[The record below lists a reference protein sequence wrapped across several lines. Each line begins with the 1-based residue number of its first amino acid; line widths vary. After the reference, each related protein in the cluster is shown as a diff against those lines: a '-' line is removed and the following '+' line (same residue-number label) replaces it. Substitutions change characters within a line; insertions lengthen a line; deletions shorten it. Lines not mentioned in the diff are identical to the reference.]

1 MTYLNNILKTLGVK
15 NNPTIS
21 IRYSYL
27 TLLFFMTLFVGTAQE
42 VDLQLIESN
51 AYVFEGNSIVGEDF
65 IEAEKK
71 YRLAVSTKQ
80 NNVAGSFNLGNAYY
94 NSKLYD
100 EALLR
105 HLGAVENSITKA
117 EKHKAYHNIGNILMQ
132 KKQCKEAV
140 SAFKNALRNNPSD
153 DETRYNLAL
162 AQECA
167 KEQGDGDGDGD
178 GDDEDKDKDKDENKD
193 EKDDS
198 DEKQDKED
206 KNKDKGDEEDK
217 NEEDK
222 NEGDDK
228 EDEDGKPKDEKGDQK
243 NKDPKNDKGQP
254 QQQPG
259 KLSPQQVKNLLEAMN
274 NEEKKVQE
282 KMNASKTKGVKVKTE
297 KDW

>member
-1 MTYLNNILKTLGVK
+1 MATEGYKHTSLR
-15 NNPTIS
+15 PF
-21 IRYSYL
+21 YSCIV
-27 TLLFFMTLFVGTAQE
+27 LLFMAVFVGYSQE
-42 VDLQLIESN
+42 ADPQLSASN
-51 AYVFEGNSIVGEDF
+51 DYVFEGNSIVDTDF

-80 NNVAGSFNLGNAYY
+80 DNATGSFNLGNAYY

-105 HLGAVENSITKA
+105 HLEAVENSRSKSD
-117 EKHKAYHNIGNILMQ
+117 KHKAYHNIGNILMQ
-132 KKQCKEAV
+132 QKQCKEAV
-140 SAFKNALRNNPSD
+140 SAFKNALRNDPTD
-153 DETRYNLAL
+153 DESRYNLAL
-162 AQECA
+162 AQDCA
-167 KEQGDGDGDGD
+167 KEQGGGE
-178 GDDEDKDKDKDENKD
+178 GDDENEDKDKDKDENKD
-193 EKDDS
+193 EKDNS
-198 DEKQDKED
+198 DEEKDKDD
-206 KNKDKGDEEDK
+206 KNKEKGDED
-217 NEEDK
+217 EDK

-228 EDEDGKPKDEKGDQK
+228 EDEDGKPKDDKDDQK
-243 NKDPKNDKGQP
+243 NKDPKEDKGQP

>member
-51 AYVFEGNSIVGEDF
+51 AHVFEGNSIVGEDF

-178 GDDEDKDKDKDENKD
+178 DEDKDKDENKD

>member
-1 MTYLNNILKTLGVK
+1 MTTEGYKHTNLR
-15 NNPTIS
+15 PF
-21 IRYSYL
+21 YSCL
-27 TLLFFMTLFVGTAQE
+27 VLLFVTVFVGYSQEADAQ
-42 VDLQLIESN
+42 LSASN
-51 AYVFEGNSIVGEDF
+51 DYVFEGNSIVDTDF

-80 NNVAGSFNLGNAYY
+80 NNATGSFNLGNAYY

-105 HLGAVENSITKA
+105 HLEAAKNSRSKS

-132 KKQCKEAV
+132 QKQCKEAV
-140 SAFKNALRNNPSD
+140 SAFKNALRNDPTD
-153 DETRYNLAL
+153 DESRYNLAL
-162 AQECA
+162 AQDCA
-167 KEQGDGDGDGD
+167 KEQGGGE
-178 GDDEDKDKDKDENKD
+178 GDDENEDKDKDKDENKD
-193 EKDDS
+193 EKDNS
-198 DEKQDKED
+198 DEEKDKDD
-206 KNKDKGDEEDK
+206 KNKEKGDED
-217 NEEDK
+217 EDK
-222 NEGDDK
+222 NEGNDK
-228 EDEDGKPKDEKGDQK
+228 EDEDGKPKDDKGDQK
-243 NKDPKNDKGQP
+243 NKDPKEDKGQP

>member
-1 MTYLNNILKTLGVK
+1 MKYLNNILENLKAE
-15 NNPTIS
+15 NIQRMS
-21 IRYSYL
+21 IRDIFAF
-27 TLLFFMTLFVGTAQE
+27 LLFFMALFIGAAQE
-42 VDLQLIESN
+42 IDPQLMESN
-51 AYVFEGNSIVGEDF
+51 EYVFEGNSIVEEDF
-65 IEAEKK
+65 IAAEKK

-80 NNVAGSFNLGNAYY
+80 KNAVGSFNLGNAYY
-94 NSKLYD
+94 NSELYD

-105 HLGAVENSITKA
+105 HLEALENSSSKP

-153 DETRYNLAL
+153 DESRYNLAL

-167 KEQGDGDGDGD
+167 KEQGGGDGD
-178 GDDEDKDKDKDENKD
+178 GDDKEKDKDKDENKD

-198 DEKQDKED
+198 NEKQDKED

-217 NEEDK
+217 NE
-222 NEGDDK
+222 GDDK
-228 EDEDGKPKDEKGDQK
+228 EDEDGKPKDDKGDQK
-243 NKDPKNDKGQP
+243 NKDPKNDKGKP

>member
-1 MTYLNNILKTLGVK
+1 
-15 NNPTIS
+15 
-21 IRYSYL
+21 
-27 TLLFFMTLFVGTAQE
+27 MTLFVGTAQE

-117 EKHKAYHNIGNILMQ
+117 EKHKAHHNIGNILMQ

-178 GDDEDKDKDKDENKD
+178 DEDKDKDENKD

-206 KNKDKGDEEDK
+206 KNKDKGG
-217 NEEDK
+217 EEDK

>member
-1 MTYLNNILKTLGVK
+1 MTYLNNILKTLGIE
-15 NNPTIS
+15 NSPFIS
-21 IRYSYL
+21 IRYSYV

-42 VDLQLIESN
+42 IDPKLIESN

-94 NSKLYD
+94 NSELYD

-105 HLGAVENSITKA
+105 HLEAVENSSSKA

-178 GDDEDKDKDKDENKD
+178 DEDKDKDKDENKD

-198 DEKQDKED
+198 NEKQDKDE

-217 NEEDK
+217 NE
-222 NEGDDK
+222 GDDK
-228 EDEDGKPKDEKGDQK
+228 EDKDGKPKDDKDDQK
-243 NKDPKNDKGQP
+243 NKNPKDDKGKP

-282 KMNASKTKGVKVKTE
+282 KMNASKTKGVKIKTE

>member
-1 MTYLNNILKTLGVK
+1 MATEGYKHTSLR
-15 NNPTIS
+15 PF
-21 IRYSYL
+21 YSCIV
-27 TLLFFMTLFVGTAQE
+27 LLFMAVFVGYSQE
-42 VDLQLIESN
+42 ADPQLSASN
-51 AYVFEGNSIVGEDF
+51 DYVFEGNSIVDTDF
-65 IEAEKK
+65 VEAEKK

-80 NNVAGSFNLGNAYY
+80 DNATGSFNLGNAYY

-105 HLGAVENSITKA
+105 HLEAVKNSRSKS

-132 KKQCKEAV
+132 QKQCKEAV
-140 SAFKNALRNNPSD
+140 SAFKNALRNDPTD
-153 DETRYNLAL
+153 DESRYNLAL
-162 AQECA
+162 AQDCA
-167 KEQGDGDGDGD
+167 KEQGGGE
-178 GDDEDKDKDKDENKD
+178 GDDENEDKDKDKDEKD
-193 EKDDS
+193 NSDEEKDKD
-198 DEKQDKED
+198 D
-206 KNKDKGDEEDK
+206 KNKEKGDED
-217 NEEDK
+217 EDK

-228 EDEDGKPKDEKGDQK
+228 EDEDGKPKDDKGNQK
-243 NKDPKNDKGQP
+243 NKDPKEDKGQP

>member
-51 AYVFEGNSIVGEDF
+51 AYVFEGNSILGEDF

-178 GDDEDKDKDKDENKD
+178 DEDKDKDENKD

-206 KNKDKGDEEDK
+206 KNKDKGD
-217 NEEDK
+217 EEDK

>member
-1 MTYLNNILKTLGVK
+1 MYLKNMLKNLGFKTRQSIAIRSTYV
-15 NNPTIS
+15 
-21 IRYSYL
+21 
-27 TLLFFMTLFVGTAQE
+27 LLFLVSMAIGYAQE
-42 VDLQLIESN
+42 VDPLLSESN
-51 AYVFEGNSIVGEDF
+51 DYVFEGNSLVGEDF
-65 IEAEKK
+65 IKAEKK

-80 NNVAGSFNLGNAYY
+80 DNATGSFNLGNAYY
-94 NSKLYD
+94 NSELYD

-105 HLGAVENSITKA
+105 HIEAMKNSSSKP

-140 SAFKNALRNNPSD
+140 SAFKNALRNNPTD
-153 DETRYNLAL
+153 DESRYNLAL

-167 KEQGDGDGDGD
+167 KEQGDGDGD

-198 DEKQDKED
+198 DQNKDKDE
-206 KNKDKGDEEDK
+206 KNKDKGGED
-217 NEEDK
+217 EDK

-228 EDEDGKPKDEKGDQK
+228 EDEDGKPKDDKGDQK
-243 NKDPKNDKGQP
+243 NKDPKDDKGQP

-282 KMNASKTKGVKVKTE
+282 KMNASKTKGVKVKTD

>member
-1 MTYLNNILKTLGVK
+1 MNYLNNILK
-15 NNPTIS
+15 NPGGESYKS
-21 IRYSYL
+21 ICFRGSFAYL
-27 TLLFFMTLFVGTAQE
+27 LLFFMGAFAGSAQ
-42 VDLQLIESN
+42 QLDPKLSESN
-51 AYVFEGNSIVGEDF
+51 GYVFEGNSIVEDDF
-65 IEAEKK
+65 IAAEKK

-80 NNVAGSFNLGNAYY
+80 DNATGSFNLGNAYY
-94 NSKLYD
+94 KSELYD

-105 HLGAVENSITKA
+105 HLEAVENSSSKS

-153 DETRYNLAL
+153 DESRYNLAL

-178 GDDEDKDKDKDENKD
+178 DEDKDKDKDEKQDKD
-193 EKDDS
+193 DKDDS
-198 DEKQDKED
+198 DEKQDKDE
-206 KNKDKGDEEDK
+206 KNKDKGDD
-217 NEEDK
+217 EDK

-228 EDEDGKPKDEKGDQK
+228 EDEDGKPKDDKGDQK
-243 NKDPKNDKGQP
+243 NKNPKDDKGQP